1 MEEKNLSFE
10 EALKEL
16 ETMVEKLEKGE
27 VKLEEAFKTF
37 EDGLKYAKL
46 CEEKLTNIEN
56 KVAKILDKNNE
67 EKDLEIEEN

>member
-1 MEEKNLSFE
+1 MEEKQISFE
-10 EALKEL
+10 EALKQL
-16 ETMVEKLEKGE
+16 EEMVEKLESGE

-46 CEEKLTNIEN
+46 CEEKLTNIEK